1 MATNDRTDTPVDARQ
16 DPQAYVSDLLQ
27 AAAVHQTSS
36 HPGLDSPFRLCH
48 RPARMQSRTIS
59 IRPVVLSLLIGSV
72 FIPAVVRGQ
81 GFGIYEQGACV
92 MSRGGAGVAEP
103 CDDGSAIYV
112 NPAGVT
118 GRKGV
123 LVSGGATVIFGSGSF
138 IPDQGITSKLD
149 RTLAAPPHA
158 YLQYGL
164 SETVAIGLGLYAPYG
179 LSVKWP
185 LDFGG
190 RFVSY
195 DSSLKTFY
203 VQPTVAYAIN
213 DALSVGGGLTVAM
226 SSVKLRRRQ
235 DLATVPLVVVP
246 GATFG
251 LLVDNQTDF
260 VDTSL
265 SASGAKG
272 LGANLGMVVK
282 VHNRVR
288 IGARYLTHVKLAYD
302 GKSSFT
308 PIPGGF
314 RVTKPNPLGLPV
326 GAPLDISQV
335 VGALQDQDASTELDM
350 PAQLVVGLSVHAT
363 PSLKIF
369 ADYQWI
375 GWSAFDTVTLD
386 FSQPI
391 PADEHLVQN
400 YRDTNA
406 VRVGMEFQ
414 VARALRV
421 SAGYFYNQA
430 AAPDE
435 TVTPLLPEARRN
447 HMTAGLGWNLHPNM
461 TLDVAYQ
468 FVRHA
473 DRRGRIV
480 NPPPGELPTVALNSG
495 VYRSRADLLGIT
507 LTYRR

>member
-1 MATNDRTDTPVDARQ
+1 MSTR
-16 DPQAYVSDLLQ
+16 
-27 AAAVHQTSS
+27 AAVVI
-36 HPGLDSPFRLCH
+36 LF
-48 RPARMQSRTIS
+48 
-59 IRPVVLSLLIGSV
+59 IGFA
-72 FIPAVVRGQ
+72 FIPALAEGQ
-81 GFGIYEQGACV
+81 GFGIYEQGACD

-112 NPAGVT
+112 NPAGVA

-123 LVSGGATVIFGSGSF
+123 LVSGGATVVFGSGSF
-138 IPDQGITSKLD
+138 TPDQGTESKLD
-149 RTLAAPPHA
+149 SALAAPPHG

-164 SETVAIGLGLYAPYG
+164 SDTLAVGVGLYAPYG
-179 LSVKWP
+179 LSIKWP

-203 VQPTVAYAIN
+203 IQPTVAYAIN
-213 DALSVGGGLTVAM
+213 DGVSVGGGLTVAM
-226 SSVKLRRRQ
+226 SSVNLRRRQ
-235 DLATVPLVVVP
+235 DLAAVPLGIVP

-251 LLVDNQTDF
+251 LLLDNQTDF

-272 LGANLGMVVK
+272 LGANMGVIVK
-282 VHNRVR
+282 AHDRVR

-302 GKSSFT
+302 GKSSFV
-308 PIPGGF
+308 PIAGSY
-314 RVTKPNPLGLPV
+314 RVTKANPLGLPV
-326 GAPLDISQV
+326 GTPLDSFVTQV
-335 VGALQDQDASTELDM
+335 VGALQDQDAGTELDM
-350 PAQLVVGLSVHAT
+350 PAQLVVGLSVHAN
-363 PSLKIF
+363 PSLKLF

-375 GWSAFDTVTLD
+375 GWSAFDTITLD

-391 PADEHLVQN
+391 PADEPLVQN

-414 VARALRV
+414 AARALRL

-447 HMTAGLGWNLHPNM
+447 HLTAGLGWNLHPSM

-495 VYRSRADLLGIT
+495 MYRLRADLLGIT

>member
-1 MATNDRTDTPVDARQ
+1 MR
-16 DPQAYVSDLLQ
+16 
-27 AAAVHQTSS
+27 
-36 HPGLDSPFRLCH
+36 
-48 RPARMQSRTIS
+48 
-59 IRPVVLSLLIGSV
+59 
-72 FIPAVVRGQ
+72 AVVVNVLIVSAFVPALADGQ

-103 CDDGSAIYV
+103 CDDGSAIYL

-118 GRKGV
+118 GPKGV
-123 LVSGGATVIFGSGSF
+123 LVSGGATVVFGSGSF
-138 IPDQGITSKLD
+138 TSDQGVTSKLD
-149 RTLAAPPHA
+149 SGVAAPPHA
-158 YLQYGL
+158 YFQYRASDAL
-164 SETVAIGLGLYAPYG
+164 AIAVGLYAPYG
-179 LSVKWP
+179 LSIKWP

-213 DALSVGGGLTVAM
+213 DGVSVGGGLTIAM
-226 SSVKLRRRQ
+226 SSVNLRRRQ
-235 DLATVPLVVVP
+235 DLAAVPLGNVP

-265 SASGAKG
+265 SASGANG
-272 LGANLGMVVK
+272 MGANLGVIVK
-282 VHNRVR
+282 AHDRVR

-302 GKSSFT
+302 GESSFT
-308 PIPGGF
+308 PISGSY
-314 RVTKPNPLGLPV
+314 RVTKENPIGLPV
-326 GAPLDISQV
+326 GTPLDALVSQV
-335 VGALQDQDASTELDM
+335 VGALQDQDARTELDM
-350 PAQLVVGLSVHAT
+350 PAQLVIGLSVHANAL
-363 PSLKIF
+363 LKIF
-369 ADYQWI
+369 ADYQWV

-386 FSQPI
+386 FSNPV
-391 PADEHLVQN
+391 PPDERLVQN
-400 YRDTNA
+400 YRNTSA
-406 VRVGMEFQ
+406 VRLGMEFQ
-414 VARALRV
+414 AAPTLRV

-447 HMTAGLGWNLHPNM
+447 HVTAGLGWNLHSSM

-480 NPPPGELPTVALNSG
+480 NPAAGELPTTALNSG

>member
-1 MATNDRTDTPVDARQ
+1 M
-16 DPQAYVSDLLQ
+16 
-27 AAAVHQTSS
+27 
-36 HPGLDSPFRLCH
+36 
-48 RPARMQSRTIS
+48 S
-59 IRPVVLSLLIGSV
+59 IRAVVLHLVIGSV
-72 FIPAVVRGQ
+72 SIPALAAGQ

-103 CDDGSAIYV
+103 CDDGSGVYL
-112 NPAGVT
+112 NPAAVAGP
-118 GRKGV
+118 KGV
-123 LVSGGATVIFGSGSF
+123 LVSGGATVVFGSGSF
-138 IPDQGITSKLD
+138 TSDQGISSELD
-149 RTLAAPPHA
+149 TGVSAPPHA
-158 YLQYGL
+158 YFQYRG
-164 SETVAIGLGLYAPYG
+164 SDTFAIGVGLYAPYG
-179 LSVKWP
+179 LSIKWP

-203 VQPTVAYAIN
+203 LQPTIAF
-213 DALSVGGGLTVAM
+213 ALNERISVGGGLTVAV
-226 SSVKLRRRQ
+226 SSVNLRRRQ
-235 DLATVPLVVVP
+235 DLAAVPLGSVP

-251 LLVDNQTDF
+251 LLVNDQTDF
-260 VDTSL
+260 VDTAL
-265 SASGAKG
+265 SASGATG
-272 LGANLGMVVK
+272 LGANLGVIVK
-282 VHNRVR
+282 AHDRVR
-288 IGARYLTHVKLAYD
+288 IGARYLTQVKLAYD

-308 PIPGGF
+308 PIAGSYS
-314 RVTKPNPLGLPV
+314 VTKENPLGLPV
-326 GAPLDISQV
+326 GTPIDSSVSQV
-335 VGALQDQDASTELDM
+335 VGALQDQDASTELVM
-350 PAQLVVGLSVHAT
+350 PAQLVVGLSVHAN
-363 PSLKIF
+363 PELKIF

-386 FSQPI
+386 FSNPI
-391 PADEHLVQN
+391 PPDEHLVQN

-414 VARALRV
+414 AARALRL
-421 SAGYFYNQA
+421 SGGYFYNQA

-447 HMTAGLGWNLHPNM
+447 HVTAGLGWTLSPSM

-480 NPPPGELPTVALNSG
+480 NPAAGELPTVALNSG